1 MDYRTKSNSK
11 LKEQVEEL
19 EEAERGMGRGIG
31 KGKREGVGKGREEGR
46 TEAEKQVKNLCD
58 HRIGKYVLDMT
69 PNAYTLLL
77 FSC

>member
-1 MDYRTKSNSK
+1 M
-11 LKEQVEEL
+11 EEL
-19 EEAERGMGRGIG
+19 EEAEREMGRG
-31 KGKREGVGKGREEGR
+31 KGKEKRDGVGKGREEGR

-69 PNAYTLLL
+69 SNAYPLLL